1 MTTLVGTIALLG
13 ALGLLGVWLG
23 GRHFVTRATERL
35 SPGLERSGHAAG
47 STQEAFVG
55 GRAVERASTVRRTL
69 GRTLDRSLRRARV
82 VLPVLLLGLVSGR
95 LVFDLPLPIALAL
108 SLDGAILTG
117 LVLATRDDRRDLRLE
132 EQLAEALRLTSAGLR
147 AGLGRVDALHRAA
160 IQIEE
165 PLRPLLLETVGQLR
179 LGEEPRQAFERFAQ
193 RVPLETFRLF
203 TMVIATQWEAGGSL
217 QNTFAS
223 VGGFMQDRVEVAR
236 RITAQ
241 AAPTRSAILT
251 LFAATAAIA
260 WFSWSNDPANL
271 ERFLRSDWGA
281 GLVATALALQGLSL
295 VWMWRLTRVRI

>member
-1 MTTLVGTIALLG
+1 VTTLVGTIALLG
-13 ALGLLGVWLG
+13 ALGLLGVWLS
-23 GRHFVTRATERL
+23 GRLAVGRAAERL
-35 SPGLERSGHAAG
+35 SLGLEWSGRSAG
-47 STQEAFVG
+47 STEATAVG
-55 GRAVERASTVRRTL
+55 GRGAERTSTVRSM
-69 GRTLDRSLRRARV
+69 LDRSLRRARV
-82 VLPVLLLGLVSGR
+82 VLPVLLLGLALGR

-147 AGLGRVDALHRAA
+147 AGLGRVEALHRAA
-160 IQIEE
+160 IQLEE

-179 LGEEPRQAFERFAQ
+179 LGEDPPQTFERFAQ

-295 VWMWRLTRVRI
+295 FWMWRLTRVRI